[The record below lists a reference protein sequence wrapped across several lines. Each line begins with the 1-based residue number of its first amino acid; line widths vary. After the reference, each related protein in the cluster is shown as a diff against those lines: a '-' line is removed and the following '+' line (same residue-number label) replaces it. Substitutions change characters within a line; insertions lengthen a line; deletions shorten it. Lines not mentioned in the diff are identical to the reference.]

1 MGLFSQL
8 FHKSQKPAEN
18 VDDNKNENE
27 LNSFQAEWEPVP
39 AFIPADKSDYQLV
52 SVIATAIAAG
62 DYPDSQF
69 AVKKILQRNP
79 EALKLSVIAASIA
92 AGESSDCQLAVK
104 NIYQKK

>member
-1 MGLFSQL
+1 MGLFTRL
-8 FHKSQKPAEN
+8 FHKSQEPVEKVN
-18 VDDNKNENE
+18 DNKSEND
-27 LNSFQAEWEPVP
+27 LNSFQTEWEPIP

-79 EALKLSVIAASIA
+79 EALKVSLIAASIA
-92 AGESSDCQLAVK
+92 AGESSDCRLAVK

>member
-1 MGLFSQL
+1 MGLFTRL
-8 FHKSQKPAEN
+8 FNKSQEPVEKVNDNNFEN
-18 VDDNKNENE
+18 N
-27 LNSFQAEWEPVP
+27 LNSFQAEWEPIP

-69 AVKKILQRNP
+69 VVKKILQRNP
-79 EALKLSVIAASIA
+79 EALKVSVIAASIA
-92 AGESSDCQLAVK
+92 AGESSDSQLAVK